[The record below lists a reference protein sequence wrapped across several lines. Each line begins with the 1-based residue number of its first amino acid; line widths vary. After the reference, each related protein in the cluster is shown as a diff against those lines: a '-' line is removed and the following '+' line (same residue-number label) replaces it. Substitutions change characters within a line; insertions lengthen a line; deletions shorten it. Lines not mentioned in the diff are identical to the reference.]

1 MIFGAGRQ
9 QALDAGDE
17 DQLTLG
23 DAAQMRRTGLRSMA
37 RQRTRHVTSTQTVT
51 HGATGICAR
60 ACA

>member
-51 HGATGICAR
+51 HGAT
-60 ACA
+60 